1 MLPSESVFCI
11 AYDPVQIAFVP
22 PAASSATSFPAIE
35 RSGVCRSSL
44 ASIETVTTSPT
55 FAMLVKLELFE
66 R

>member
-11 AYDPVQIAFVP
+11 AYDPVQIALVP
-22 PAASSATSFPAIE
+22 PAVSSVASLPAIE

-44 ASIETVTTSPT
+44 ASIETVITSPT
-55 FAMLVKLELFE
+55 FAILVKLELFE